1 MSGKR
6 TRSFRIAVQHRD
18 REELLRER
26 ERALFHSMVAKIA
39 HHFLADDRDRK
50 YYADRYTCCPPPLFV
65 LLVTLVEVR
74 DGRNGYTN
82 IIWEK
87 ALDRASCRFLFGGV
101 EIRNSTT

>member
-6 TRSFRIAVQHRD
+6 TRSFKIAVQHRD

-26 ERALFHSMVAKIA
+26 DRALFHSMVAKIA

-65 LLVTLVEVR
+65 LLVTLVEL
-74 DGRNGYTN
+74 GFFTYYTV
-82 IIWEK
+82 
-87 ALDRASCRFLFGGV
+87 STGV
-101 EIRNSTT
+101 VTTTGPVPIDSPFIYRPDK